1 MINTTL
7 SQLYRQFNPQYDR
20 DVDRLELRAS
30 SDSGPLRVKT
40 RQAFFTNMTSR
51 EAQQENARTLIR
63 SFLGN
68 SIREAQ
74 PRASAQEVSQHLGGI
89 WGDVMGVRSAI
100 RVHHVRDLRNAVTAL
115 AHAHPPPHAPA
126 QPALD
131 PDQDISH
138 NTRQLWLTSRQGPSR
153 VLGASSFAAAAAPDT
168 TPPAQLS
175 PAPAPR
181 PPAARQQAPAQ
192 STGVQ
197 DARSR
202 LAREND
208 KIAALSHLKKIYSPA
223 AVHRLHAADQGYF
236 HDRLRNL
243 VECADKY
250 LPELMRGRAQD
261 HAILEA
267 AAGHILRS
275 EELRLDSRAALY
287 KALVE
292 CDVGAAQRL
301 FRALPPGE
309 ASVLSKSLVIEHS
322 QPRTLADTPRA
333 SPPSGQNN
341 HLQKQTPG

>member
-1 MINTTL
+1 MISTPL
-7 SQLYRQFNPQYDR
+7 SQLYLQFNRQYDP
-20 DVDRLELRAS
+20 DIDRLELRAS
-30 SDSGPLRVKT
+30 SDSGPLRLKT

-51 EAQQENARTLIR
+51 EAHRENARTLIR

-74 PRASAQEVSQHLGGI
+74 PRASAQEVSQHLGRI

-100 RVHHVRDLRNAVTAL
+100 RVRHVRDLRDAVTAL
-115 AHAHPPPHAPA
+115 AQTHPLAPA
-126 QPALD
+126 QTSLD
-131 PDQDISH
+131 LDQDTRH
-138 NTRQLWLTSRQGPSR
+138 NTRQLRLTSQQAPSR

-181 PPAARQQAPAQ
+181 PPAAGQQAPAQ

-197 DARSR
+197 DARLR

-208 KIAALSHLKKIYSPA
+208 KNEALSHLKKIYSPA
-223 AVHRLHAADQGYF
+223 AVPGLSVADRGYL

-243 VECADKY
+243 VDCADKY

-275 EELRLDSRAALY
+275 EGLRLDSRAALY
-287 KALVE
+287 KALVA

-309 ASVLSKSLVIEHS
+309 ASVLSKSLVIERS
-322 QPRTLADTPRA
+322 QPRTLADTAQAAPQ
-333 SPPSGQNN
+333 SGQNN

>member
-20 DVDRLELRAS
+20 DIDRLEFRAN

-40 RQAFFTNMTSR
+40 RQAFFTNTTSR
-51 EAQQENARTLIR
+51 EAHQENARTLIR

-74 PRASAQEVSQHLGGI
+74 PQAGAQEVSQHLGRI
-89 WGDVMGVRSAI
+89 WGDVMGVRSEI
-100 RVHHVRDLRNAVTAL
+100 CVRHVRDLRNAVTAL
-115 AHAHPPPHAPA
+115 AQTHPPAPA
-126 QPALD
+126 QPGLN
-131 PDQDISH
+131 PDQDIWH
-138 NTRQLWLTSRQGPSR
+138 NTKQLWLTSQQGPSR

-168 TPPAQLS
+168 TPPAPPAQLS

-181 PPAARQQAPAQ
+181 PPAAPQQAPAQ

-202 LAREND
+202 LARESD

-223 AVHRLHAADQGYF
+223 AVHRLHEADRGYF

-250 LPELMRGRAQD
+250 LPELLRGRAQD
-261 HAILEA
+261 HAILESA
-267 AAGHILRS
+267 ARHILRS
-275 EELRLDSRAALY
+275 EGLRLDSRAALY
-287 KALVE
+287 KALVA

-309 ASVLSKSLVIEHS
+309 ASVLSKSLAIEHS
-322 QPRTLADTPRA
+322 QPRTLADTA
-333 SPPSGQNN
+333 KEGQ
-341 HLQKQTPG
+341 